1 MSDQP
6 LLSIQDLSLEF
17 DTFDGVYKAI
27 DGVSFDLAKGES
39 LGIVG
44 ETGCGKSVTAKS
56 ILGLL
61 PSPPARWTS
70 GEIRFQGQD
79 LLSLG
84 ESGLK
89 RIRGTD
95 VAMIFQDP
103 LTYLNPV
110 FSIGTQLIDVIMA
123 HQRLLPRSAR
133 RSRREARAHAVDMLR
148 KVHLPNPEQ
157 QLDNYPYQLSG
168 GMRQRVL
175 IAMALSG
182 TPRLLIADEPTT
194 ALDVTIQ
201 AQILALIKEL
211 VAELGLS
218 VILITHD
225 LGVVA
230 DLCDRVVVM
239 YAGQVVEDALVADLF
254 DAPHHPYTQGLLAAV
269 PHPGR
274 PASALT
280 GIPGNL
286 PNLLAPPSGCR
297 FQARCPLV
305 SAACERRP
313 PLAPVG
319 DRHLTACWNHE
330 GGRRA

>member
-89 RIRGTD
+89 RIRGID
-95 VAMIFQDP
+95 IAMIFQDP

-201 AQILALIKEL
+201 AQILALIKEM

-230 DLCDRVVVM
+230 DPAQSQGERHAEDGEVHRFPFAQFLKARPKLRPRQRHADAGNQLVGLPRRVP
-239 YAGQVVEDALVADLF
+239 D
-254 DAPHHPYTQGLLAAV
+254 
-269 PHPGR
+269 
-274 PASALT
+274 
-280 GIPGNL
+280 
-286 PNLLAPPSGCR
+286 
-297 FQARCPLV
+297 
-305 SAACERRP
+305 
-313 PLAPVG
+313 PVG
-319 DRHLTACWNHE
+319 REKLVCCDCSDTI
-330 GGRRA
+330 G